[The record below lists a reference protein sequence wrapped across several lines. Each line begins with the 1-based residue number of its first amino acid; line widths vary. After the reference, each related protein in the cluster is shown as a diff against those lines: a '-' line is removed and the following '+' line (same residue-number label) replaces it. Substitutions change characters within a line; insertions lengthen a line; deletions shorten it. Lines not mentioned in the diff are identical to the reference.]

1 MLTAHPPRNVIEGEG
16 RKRHKRRHEDSR
28 DDVSVTRGL
37 AYTAR
42 AFSLCDLGQ
51 RGGDNAK
58 AKRCDQASVHSKSHS
73 GRNTARQN
81 DRFVE
86 KPVHTGIVREAARG
100 RGGRLRNRDIPP
112 ARQNGGA
119 GRPHDQDPAL
129 VTKLTGARRSLLR

>member
-58 AKRCDQASVHSKSHS
+58 AKRRDQARVHSKAHS
-73 GRNTARQN
+73 GRNAARQH

-86 KPVHTGIVREAARG
+86 KPVHTGIVRDAARG
-100 RGGRLRNRDIPP
+100 GEAACATVTFLPCGETVVSAVRATRPP
-112 ARQNGGA
+112 
-119 GRPHDQDPAL
+119 H
-129 VTKLTGARRSLLR
+129 S